1 MARRRKV
8 LRLTGF
14 RSVCVSACTKSSN
27 CRGTVPWMC
36 KGKKLPL
43 PQPIVYIYSKIQQL
57 VQDNKILSE
66 KVPNLVLVTLNTST
80 VASWIKR
87 REKRVGTAIVLQGV
101 KLPEQLQVAEEPLV
115 PAREQPSSPVTHGH
129 SPLSFNEP
137 ENREGESRK
146 RKRKKSIQA
155 TPTMPAMSHQWPQ
168 PHHQYGWSA
177 WTGWPPM
184 MLPSQQQWFQLPP
197 PPPTEQPPLS
207 SSKKSAYR
215 CAVCGKQK
223 AKSTAI
229 HS

>member
-1 MARRRKV
+1 MCSPRKSDENFSILTFLWIKTNV
-8 LRLTGF
+8 AYTRLEMIAKQ
-14 RSVCVSACTKSSN
+14 RSALTS
-27 CRGTVPWMC
+27 
-36 KGKKLPL
+36 
-43 PQPIVYIYSKIQQL
+43 IVYHRRQTDLLLCTVLLLPPLKSPSKHGRWWSSFLLYSI
-57 VQDNKILSE
+57 SM
-66 KVPNLVLVTLNTST
+66 
-80 VASWIKR
+80 
-87 REKRVGTAIVLQGV
+87 
-101 KLPEQLQVAEEPLV
+101 V
-115 PAREQPSSPVTHGH
+115 PAREQPSSPVTCGH

-184 MLPSQQQWFQLPP
+184 MLPSQQQWFQPPP

-223 AKSTAI
+223 AKSTDHTQLDGKWYCPSSNESLDDWTKRI
-229 HS
+229 YK